1 MSHLST
7 ETLWSLAR
15 AELSADEVK
24 SAELHLADCPEC
36 RVSFDDVKLAQS
48 VLMDLPAVPAM
59 PEAMARRVGHQLAEA
74 ADARAAKQFT
84 SWWQSLFTPRFVLAS
99 AMAIAVVITGAWLLA
114 SPSAPQPMPIAQPTP
129 SVPPTPD
136 VAPVKKLSV
145 TVASAHKSSTAKKQV
160 LTEGAKVATQSGGSV
175 WMQLPDGSRAGLT
188 GSSEVTLAKLESKE
202 LTLDVARGSLA
213 LVVPHREDRVL
224 VVRAGDLEV
233 KDLGTRFLVSRE
245 PSHTVVA
252 VEEGVVEVKTPK
264 GARQVKAGHAVS
276 WREGELKDLAWEP
289 TPPPPVVQPAAV
301 APSTPEQSSVARLE
315 EEDEDEAPLPP
326 VEQPV
331 VENADQTPVPAD
343 EQWAGLPEKKRLPPV
358 SAFAPPP
365 KSVTTASD
373 RAFSLRNIERKLR
386 EIGSTIT
393 TPTGREARARN
404 VALTADAGDCE
415 HALRLAEAWLAEPIT
430 GLATEQQMQRSVR
443 LQQVRCLNRLGRTQ
457 EADAIQ
463 RAVETAH

>member
-48 VLMDLPAVPAM
+48 VLMDLPPVPAM

-99 AMAIAVVITGAWLLA
+99 AMAIAMVITGAWLLA
-114 SPSAPQPMPIAQPTP
+114 SPGASQPTPTPIAQPTP
-129 SVPPTPD
+129 AVPPTPD

-233 KDLGTRFLVSRE
+233 KDL
-245 PSHTVVA
+245 
-252 VEEGVVEVKTPK
+252 
-264 GARQVKAGHAVS
+264 
-276 WREGELKDLAWEP
+276 AWEP

-343 EQWAGLPEKKRLPPV
+343 EQWAGLPEKKKLPPV

-430 GLATEQQMQRSVR
+430 GLATEQQMLRSVR